1 MDDVTPQRNNEV
13 IMSETNSKIY
23 VCEWD
28 KQPNTEEYS
37 LKVTPH
43 ESPETA
49 LEQAHSSTSD
59 QHCISTVNPVG
70 EGKK

>member
-1 MDDVTPQRNNEV
+1 MG
-13 IMSETNSKIY
+13 SKIY

-28 KQPNTEEYS
+28 KQHNSEDYT

-43 ESPETA
+43 ESTESA
-49 LEQAHSSTSD
+49 LQQAQSSTSD

-70 EGKK
+70 EEKK